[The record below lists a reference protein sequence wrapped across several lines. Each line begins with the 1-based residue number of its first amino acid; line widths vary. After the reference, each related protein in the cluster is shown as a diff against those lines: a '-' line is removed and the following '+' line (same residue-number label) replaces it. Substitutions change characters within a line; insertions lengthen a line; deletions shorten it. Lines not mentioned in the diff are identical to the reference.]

1 MNKKGFTLVEL
12 MAVIVLISLIASL
25 ASIPI
30 NKAIK
35 DHRKKLYERQID
47 QIELAAKDWAV
58 DNPYLLPPYIEG
70 NSVHLTIEDLI
81 NAEKL
86 DTKVVDSRNK
96 KEISSC
102 SYVEITLNEEVLD
115 ADKNVYKYQ
124 FFEVENC

>member
-1 MNKKGFTLVEL
+1 MNKKGFSLVEL
-12 MAVIVLISLIASL
+12 MAVIVLIGLIAAL

-47 QIELAAKDWAV
+47 QIVLAANDWVV
-58 DNPYLLPPYIEG
+58 DNPYLLPPYIES

-86 DTKVVDSRNK
+86 DTKVVDPRNK

-115 ADKNVYKYQ
+115 ANKNIYKYQ
-124 FFEVENC
+124 FYEVENC

>member
-1 MNKKGFTLVEL
+1 MNKKGFSLVEL
-12 MAVIVLISLIASL
+12 MAVIVLIGLIAAL

-35 DHRKKLYERQID
+35 DYRKKLYERQID
-47 QIELAAKDWAV
+47 QIVLAANDWVV
-58 DNPYLLPPYIEG
+58 DNPYLLPPYIES

-115 ADKNVYKYQ
+115 ANKNIYKYQ
-124 FFEVENC
+124 FYEVENC

>member
-12 MAVIVLISLIASL
+12 MAVIVLIGLIAAL
-25 ASIPI
+25 ISIPV

-35 DHRKKLYERQID
+35 DSRKKMYERQID
-47 QIELAAKDWAV
+47 QIILSARNWAT

-70 NSVHLTIEDLI
+70 NSVHLTIEQLI

-86 DTKVVDSRNK
+86 DTKIVDSRNK

-115 ADKNVYKYQ
+115 ANKNVYKYQ

>member
-12 MAVIVLISLIASL
+12 MAVIVLIGLIAAL
-25 ASIPI
+25 ASIPV

-35 DHRKKLYERQID
+35 DHRNKMYERQID
-47 QIELAAKDWAV
+47 QIILSARSWAT

-70 NSVHLTIEDLI
+70 NSVHLTIEQLI

-86 DTKVVDSRNK
+86 DTKIVDSRNK

-115 ADKNVYKYQ
+115 ANKNVYKYQ

>member
-12 MAVIVLISLIASL
+12 MAVIVLIGLITAL
-25 ASIPI
+25 ISIPV

-35 DHRKKLYERQID
+35 DSRKKMYERQID
-47 QIELAAKDWAV
+47 QIILSARNWAT

-70 NSVHLTIEDLI
+70 NSVHLTIEQLI

-86 DTKVVDSRNK
+86 DTKIVDSRNK

-115 ADKNVYKYQ
+115 ANKNVYKYQ